1 MRWVNSSSI
10 CARLGVLQC
19 KVVHRVHW
27 SKSKLAH
34 IYPDIDPKC
43 DKCRQ
48 RPANLSHMFWSC
60 PTHAPFWTC
69 VFDSLSDITS
79 ANIQP
84 SPLLALFGVCPIG
97 LSLPSYF
104 AELVAFL
111 AMLARRAI
119 LLHWKNP
126 FPPTHSQWI
135 KDALHFERLEKIKH
149 TRFSERKFHKIWQPF
164 LGHVRSLHIDIDP
177 DV

>member
-69 VFDSLSDITS
+69 VFDSLSGITS
-79 ANIQP
+79 ANIHPHHYSPCLKINIDAIIFFHFSAVTVSLFFYGQP
-84 SPLLALFGVCPIG
+84 SQQKTA
-97 LSLPSYF
+97 
-104 AELVAFL
+104 AEIRSSVIDQCEDILTSAVKRL
-111 AMLARRAI
+111 KYNINRINAI
-119 LLHWKNP
+119 VN
-126 FPPTHSQWI
+126 S
-135 KDALHFERLEKIKH
+135 RLIASN
-149 TRFSERKFHKIWQPF
+149 R
-164 LGHVRSLHIDIDP
+164 D
-177 DV
+177 